1 MLGNMRIKKDKVN
14 LDYSNT
20 KDFFDKRANKF
31 NDKNPYS
38 VTMYQDNNPEIVI
51 ERNKKEIER
60 LKPYLNLDGNSKL
73 LDVACGI
80 GRWADAISETIKEYC
95 GIDFSSELIQ
105 IALKRNTKHNFSFI
119 EGSITDIKDVLINND
134 KQNFNKI
141 LMAGILMYLNDD
153 DLISVL
159 KQVEWASSEKAI
171 ICIREPIAL
180 ISRLTLKDFY
190 SKELCDNYNAIYRT
204 QKELLEIFDDTI
216 ISKGFKIKETGYLF
230 NEDSLNN
237 RKETTQYF
245 FIFER

>member
-1 MLGNMRIKKDKVN
+1 MRIKTDKVN
-14 LDYSNT
+14 LNYSNT

-31 NDKNPYS
+31 NDNNPYS

-80 GRWADAISETIKEYC
+80 GRWADAILEEIQEYC
-95 GIDFSSELIQ
+95 GIDFSGELIK
-105 IALKRNTKHNFSFI
+105 IALRRNKKNNFSFI
-119 EGSITDIKDVLINND
+119 EGSITDIKEVLIKNK

-153 DLISVL
+153 DLLSVL
-159 KQVEWASSEKAI
+159 KQVEWACSEKAT
-171 ICIREPIAL
+171 ICVREPIAL
-180 ISRLTLKDFY
+180 KERLTLKEFY

-204 QKELLEIFDDTI
+204 QKELFEVFNNTI
-216 ISKGFKIKETGYLF
+216 ICKGFKIKKIGHLF

-245 FIFER
+245 FVFER